1 QKYMMTLAKEQEIL
15 MNIADMA
22 IDIFLSESIMLRVE
36 KLVTMKGEKSCAS
49 KLDMM
54 RVFISDA
61 IERLAF
67 EGRTAINSFAEGD
80 EQRMMLLGLKR
91 FTKYGPIN
99 TKDARRRVAKELI
112 DANEYCF

>member
-1 QKYMMTLAKEQEIL
+1 MMTLAKEQEIL
-15 MNIADMA
+15 MNIADIV
-22 IDIFLSESIMLRVE
+22 IDIFTSESVLLRVE
-36 KLVTMKGEKSCAS
+36 KMVSLKGEAACVTR
-49 KLDMM
+49 LDMM

-61 IERLAF
+61 IERTGYN
-67 EGRTAINSFAEGD
+67 GRTAINSFAEGD

-99 TKDARRRVAKELI
+99 TKDARRRVAKQLV